1 MRLLVLF
8 FLAFTAFASLV
19 AFSPDDSKAVRKA
32 VVSHT
37 CIVNPEARGHA
48 FAGSCAQS
56 LAGAGTGFGRS
67 SLH

>member
-32 VVSHT
+32 FVSYA
-37 CIVNPEARGHA
+37 CVANPDAKGHA
-48 FAGSCAQS
+48 FAGSCAQR
-56 LAGAGTGFGRS
+56 LADTRTGFGWS
-67 SLH
+67 SGH